1 MQRILITVPDALAAR
16 MKSVL
21 PAGQRSKVIT
31 RILEE
36 EIDRRERELYEC
48 AVAVE
53 ADTALNKELEE
64 WETTTGDGIDNETW

>member
-1 MQRILITVPDALAAR
+1 MQRILITVPDILAAR
-16 MKSVL
+16 MKAVL
-21 PAGQRSKVIT
+21 PTGQRSRVIA

-53 ADTALNKELEE
+53 ADTALNEDLEG
-64 WETTTGDGIDNETW
+64 WESTTSDGVEHETW

>member
-21 PAGQRSKVIT
+21 PAGQRSRIIT
-31 RILEE
+31 RILED
-36 EIDRRERELYEC
+36 EIERRERELYEC

-53 ADTALNKELEE
+53 ADAALNKELEE
-64 WETTTGDGIDNETW
+64 WKTTTGDGVKHETW